1 MTDEVKKMIAEYRQK
16 TRPVRSE
23 VLTFRVSPEERE
35 LLVKVFGS
43 PTGIRDFALAS
54 TDTSDGDLDMDYRLK
69 SDLQDDDADK
79 K

>member
-1 MTDEVKKMIAEYRQK
+1 MTQEVKKMIQQYRQK

-54 TDTSDGDLDMDYRLK
+54 TDTSDDDLDLKYRLK
-69 SDLQDDDADK
+69 TDKADEDADK
-79 K
+79 R